1 MFKKILV
8 IHDNPEKEFEFQNVL
23 ESAGFGIYITEGEAD
38 GVKIA
43 DRYLPD
49 VIICELDNYEKELE
63 AVKKLNQNKSTESIP
78 LILITSTGQ
87 QSHIRAAME
96 LGADD
101 VLLKPFNELSLLNT
115 IKKRLHKI
123 EVLKEKLTENIISTE
138 GAFYNHGTNKDHI
151 LIKIG
156 TRLKIIEFS
165 KIVCITAFKEC
176 TKITTDEGNRV
187 IVRKS
192 IKNWLE
198 LLPPKD
204 FLRIHRAT
212 IINISFLEKIEKSGF
227 RNYDVYLKNIS
238 TPFPISQRYGNI
250 MRKTFSY

>member
-1 MFKKILV
+1 MLKKILV
-8 IHDNPEKEFEFQNVL
+8 IHGNPEEDFEFQGLL
-23 ESAGFGIYITEGEAD
+23 ESAGFSIYITEGEAD
-38 GVKIA
+38 GLKIA
-43 DRYLPD
+43 DKYSPD
-49 VIICELDNYEKELE
+49 VIICELNDYEKELE
-63 AVKKLNQNKSTESIP
+63 AVKKLNQNKSTEYIP
-78 LILITSTGQ
+78 LILITTIGQ
-87 QSHIRAAME
+87 HVHIRTAME

-101 VLLKPFNELSLLNT
+101 VLLKPFNEQSLLNT

-123 EVLKEKLTENIISTE
+123 EILKEKLTENIISTE
-138 GAFYNHGTNKDHI
+138 SAFYNHTNNKDHI

-156 TRLKIIEFS
+156 TKLKIIEFS
-165 KIVCITAFKEC
+165 KITCITAFKEC
-176 TKITTDEGNRV
+176 TKITTDEGNKV
-187 IVRKS
+187 IVRRS

>member
-1 MFKKILV
+1 MKKILV
-8 IHDNPEKEFEFQNVL
+8 IHGNPEEDFEFQSLL
-23 ESAGFGIYITEGEAD
+23 ESEGFGIYITDGEDD
-38 GVKIA
+38 GLKIA

-49 VIICELDNYEKELE
+49 VIICELDDYEKELD
-63 AVKKLNQNKSTESIP
+63 AVKKLNQNKSTEGIP
-78 LILITSTGQ
+78 LILITTIGQ
-87 QSHIRAAME
+87 HVHIRTAME

-101 VLLKPFNELSLLNT
+101 VLLKPFNERSLLNT

-123 EVLKEKLTENIISTE
+123 DVIKEKLTENIISTE
-138 GAFYNHGTNKDHI
+138 SAFYNHINNKDHI

-156 TRLKIIEFS
+156 TKLKIVEFS
-165 KIVCITAFKEC
+165 KIVCITSLKEC
-176 TKITTDEGNRV
+176 TKITTDGGSKV

-192 IKNWLE
+192 IKNWVE
-198 LLPPKD
+198 TLPPKS

-227 RNYDVYLKNIS
+227 RNYDVYLKGIQK
-238 TPFPISQRYGNI
+238 PFPLSQRFGNI